1 MIKLKIFIKIISFFL
16 FTFSSLAENY
26 VENVSGISELADK
39 SVKAAVSQIN
49 SDTEKVI
56 NNLNN
61 QIEKLNDSN
70 NDIET
75 ALDVSIEEAQKALE
89 FVKESLNSGDM
100 PAAVQ
105 SLNLIES
112 VADIAINSVPSLNQ
126 IENINLQEDFS
137 DEEISALASVT
148 GAMVVEKVLMSKNG
162 RTDKCC

>member
-1 MIKLKIFIKIISFFL
+1 M
-16 FTFSSLAENY
+16 
-26 VENVSGISELADK
+26 
-39 SVKAAVSQIN
+39 
-49 SDTEKVI
+49 
-56 NNLNN
+56 
-61 QIEKLNDSN
+61 
-70 NDIET
+70 
-75 ALDVSIEEAQKALE
+75 SIEEAQKALE

-148 GAMVVEKVLMSKNG
+148 GAMVVEKVLDVQKMAGQINVVNKAGLNTSNMMKSLEEKGIGIGSVISNLSEVGVVMSKKLLEKDFQIENFN
-162 RTDKCC
+162 TENFSSMDVVKLE